1 MLENGKIGSRQ
12 LTILVILYTI
22 GDSIL
27 VIPSIVAS
35 EAEQDGWI
43 SGIVSVAIAPLLMV
57 FLYDALR
64 KCFPDLTLVEYS
76 QKILGKWLGIA
87 LSLLL
92 ISYFFITAAT
102 YLREMGDFITIQM
115 MPDTPIQVIIVLFLS
130 IVLMATRLGL
140 EPLARSAEI
149 LFPFVVILLL
159 SLMIFLLP
167 EIQFQNLQP
176 VLEGGLKPI
185 IKGSISFIVFPFI
198 EPVAV
203 LMILPFVSQ
212 KNRIRK
218 SLLVGQFLAG
228 GVLIII
234 TMLAILVLG
243 SDSTAREIYP
253 TYTLAK
259 KINIADFL
267 TRLEAI
273 LAIIWFITIFIRFSL
288 FFYAT
293 VLGLAQ
299 TLQLRDYRYLVF
311 PIGMILVVFTII
323 MAPNTVHYNKM
334 ISDIWPYYAL
344 TFGFLI
350 PLLLLIIAK
359 VQKIGGSN

>member
-1 MLENGKIGSRQ
+1 MLEKGKIGSRQ

-35 EAEQDGWI
+35 EAKQNGWV
-43 SGIVSVAIAPLLMV
+43 SGIFSVAIAPLLVV

-64 KCFPDLTLVEYS
+64 KCYPDLTLVEYS

-87 LSLLL
+87 ISLLF
-92 ISYFFITAAT
+92 ISYFFITTAT
-102 YLREMGDFITIQM
+102 YLREIGDFMTSQI
-115 MPDTPIQVIIVLFLS
+115 MPDTPIQVIMFLFMS
-130 IVLMATRLGL
+130 IVLMSARLGL

-149 LFPFVVILLL
+149 LFPFVVILLS
-159 SLMIFLLP
+159 SLMILLLP
-167 EIQFQNLQP
+167 EIKFQNLQP
-176 VLEGGLKPI
+176 VWEGGLKPVI
-185 IKGSISFIVFPFI
+185 RGSIPFIVFPFM

-212 KNRIRK
+212 KDRIRK
-218 SLLVGQFLAG
+218 SLFVGQLLAG
-228 GVLIII
+228 SVLIII

-243 SDSTAREIYP
+243 VDLTAKEIYP
-253 TYTLAK
+253 SYKLAQ
-259 KINIADFL
+259 KINIANFL

-288 FFYAT
+288 SFYVT

-299 TLQLRDYRYLVF
+299 TLKLQDYRPLVLPF
-311 PIGMILVVFTII
+311 GMILIVFTLII
-323 MAPNTVHYNKM
+323 APNTVYYSNF
-334 ISDIWPYYAL
+334 ILDIWPFYAM
-344 TFGFLI
+344 TFGFLL
-350 PLLLLIIAK
+350 PLLLLTIAK
-359 VQKIGGSN
+359 VHKK

>member
-1 MLENGKIGSRQ
+1 MLEKGKIGSRQ

-35 EAEQDGWI
+35 EAKQNGWV
-43 SGIVSVAIAPLLMV
+43 SGIFSVAIAPLLVV

-64 KCFPDLTLVEYS
+64 KCYPDLTLVEYS

-87 LSLLL
+87 ISLLF
-92 ISYFFITAAT
+92 ISYFFITTAT
-102 YLREMGDFITIQM
+102 YLREIGDFMTSQI
-115 MPDTPIQVIIVLFLS
+115 MPDTPIQVIMFLFMS
-130 IVLMATRLGL
+130 IVLMSARLGL

-149 LFPFVVILLL
+149 LFPFVVILLS
-159 SLMIFLLP
+159 SLMILLLP
-167 EIQFQNLQP
+167 EIKFQNLQP
-176 VLEGGLKPI
+176 VWEGGVKPVI
-185 IKGSISFIVFPFI
+185 RGSIPFIVFPFI

-212 KNRIRK
+212 KERIRK
-218 SLLVGQFLAG
+218 SLFVGQLLAG
-228 GVLIII
+228 SVLIII

-243 SDSTAREIYP
+243 VDLTAKEIYP
-253 TYTLAK
+253 SYKLAQ
-259 KINIADFL
+259 KINIANFL

-288 FFYAT
+288 FFYVT

-299 TLQLRDYRYLVF
+299 TLKLQDYRPLVF
-311 PIGMILVVFTII
+311 PFGMILIVFTLI
-323 MAPNTVHYNKM
+323 MAPNTVYYSNF
-334 ISDIWPYYAL
+334 ISDIWPFYAM
-344 TFGFLI
+344 TFGFLL
-350 PLLLLIIAK
+350 PLLLLTIAK
-359 VQKIGGSN
+359 VHKK

>member
-1 MLENGKIGSRQ
+1 MLEKGKIGSRQ

-35 EAEQDGWI
+35 EAKQNGWV
-43 SGIVSVAIAPLLMV
+43 SGIFSVAIAPLLVV

-64 KCFPDLTLVEYS
+64 KCYPDLTLVEYS

-87 LSLLL
+87 ISLLF
-92 ISYFFITAAT
+92 ISYFFITTAT
-102 YLREMGDFITIQM
+102 YLREIGDFMTSQI
-115 MPDTPIQVIIVLFLS
+115 MPDTPIQVIMFLFMS
-130 IVLMATRLGL
+130 IVLMSARLGL

-149 LFPFVVILLL
+149 LFPFVVILLS
-159 SLMIFLLP
+159 SLMILLLP
-167 EIQFQNLQP
+167 EIKFQNLQP
-176 VLEGGLKPI
+176 VWEGGVKPVI
-185 IKGSISFIVFPFI
+185 RGSIPFIVFPFI

-212 KNRIRK
+212 KDRIRK
-218 SLLVGQFLAG
+218 SLFVGQLLAG
-228 GVLIII
+228 SVLIII

-243 SDSTAREIYP
+243 VDLTAKEIYP
-253 TYTLAK
+253 SYKLAQ
-259 KINIADFL
+259 KINIANFL

-288 FFYAT
+288 FFYVT

-299 TLQLRDYRYLVF
+299 TLKLQDYRPLVF
-311 PIGMILVVFTII
+311 PFGMILIVFTLI
-323 MAPNTVHYNKM
+323 MAPNTVYYSNF
-334 ISDIWPYYAL
+334 ISDIWPFYAM
-344 TFGFLI
+344 TFGFLL
-350 PLLLLIIAK
+350 PLLLLTIAK
-359 VQKIGGSN
+359 VHKK

>member
-64 KCFPDLTLVEYS
+64 KCYPDLTLVEYS
-76 QKILGKWLGIA
+76 HKILGKWLGIT

-115 MPDTPIQVIIVLFLS
+115 MPDTPIQMIIVLFLS

>member
-1 MLENGKIGSRQ
+1 MLEKGKIGSRQ

-35 EAEQDGWI
+35 EAKQDAWI
-43 SGIVSVAIAPLLMV
+43 SGIFSVAIAPLLVV

-64 KCFPDLTLVEYS
+64 KCYPDLSLVEYS

-87 LSLLL
+87 ISLVF
-92 ISYFFITAAT
+92 ISYFFITTAT
-102 YLREMGDFITIQM
+102 YLREIGDFMTSHIM
-115 MPDTPIQVIIVLFLS
+115 SETPIQVIMFLFMS

-149 LFPFVVILLL
+149 LFPFVVLLL
-159 SLMIFLLP
+159 SSLMIFLLP

-176 VLEGGLKPI
+176 VLEEGLKPVI
-185 IKGSISFIVFPFI
+185 RGSISFLILPFM

-212 KNRIRK
+212 KDRIRK
-218 SLLVGQFLAG
+218 SLFVGQWLAG
-228 GVLIII
+228 SVLIII

-243 SDSTAREIYP
+243 ADSTARQIYP
-253 TYTLAK
+253 SYQLAK
-259 KINIADFL
+259 KINIANFL

-273 LAIIWFITIFIRFSL
+273 LAVIWFTTMFIRLSL
-288 FFYAT
+288 FFYVT

-299 TLQLRDYRYLVF
+299 TLKLQDYRSLVF
-311 PIGMILVVFTII
+311 PLGMILIVFTLI
-323 MAPNTVHYNKM
+323 MAPNIVYYNNL
-334 ISDIWPYYAL
+334 ISDIWPFYAM
-344 TFGFLI
+344 TVGFLL
-350 PLLLLIIAK
+350 PLLLLTIAK
-359 VQKIGGSN
+359 VQKNDGSN